1 MEAVRVY
8 GIGNILIDIFARVS
22 DEDISAL
29 KLAKGTMHLT
39 EGEERRR
46 ILSFIENQP
55 VSYRPGGS
63 APNVIMTLAGLET
76 SSALSGRIGNDRFG
90 TLYESRLRDQ
100 GARSCLKAGPGDT
113 GTSIILIT
121 PDSERTMNTH
131 LGVNRDYSPRDI
143 DPKILAQADF
153 FFFTGYMWD
162 TENQKAALR
171 EAIKIAR
178 DSGTKIVFDA
188 ADPFAVTRHH
198 GEFVHLIENHF
209 DVVLANREEARLIFH
224 EEDLERCAGRLSE
237 LCDTAIIKDGPRGSV
252 IRQGDKTHHIPVNP
266 VTAVDTTGAGDIYAA
281 GYLYGLCRGWEISRA
296 GKFASYLASRI
307 VTVTGAQFEKD
318 ELTRIRQ
325 AVEDGTWDR
334 F

>member
-1 MEAVRVY
+1 MEDVRVY
-8 GIGNILIDIFARVS
+8 GIGNVLIDIFARVT
-22 DEDISAL
+22 DEDITAL

-46 ILSFIENQP
+46 ILSFIENRP

-76 SSALSGRIGNDRFG
+76 AAALSGRIGNDRFG
-90 TLYESRLRDQ
+90 TLYESRLREQ

-143 DPKILAQADF
+143 DPGILARADF

-162 TENQKAALR
+162 TDNQKAALKEAMEKAR
-171 EAIKIAR
+171 E
-178 DSGTKIVFDA
+178 SGTRIVFDA

-198 GEFVHLIENHF
+198 GEFLHLIENHF
-209 DVVLANREEARLIFH
+209 DVVLANREEARLIFD
-224 EEDLERCAGRLSE
+224 EEDPGRCADRLAE

-252 IRQGDKTHHIPVNP
+252 IRQGGKTWKIPVNP

-281 GYLYGLCRGWEISRA
+281 GYLYGLCRGWETPRA

-318 ELTRIRQ
+318 ELLRIRQ
-325 AVEDGTWDR
+325 AVSDETWDR